1 MPSIGVQVESGKS
14 SVHGVQTAMRAID
27 ILEAF
32 EPNRHGMSLSEISER
47 VGLSVP
53 TAHRLVKA
61 LLSRDLL
68 VMEKSTKLYSLGA
81 GVMQLARVMMER
93 DDLSEMSRPGLE
105 RLRTATD
112 ETVSL
117 QRLVGSE
124 RVVIAELV
132 SAQRI
137 RTASIVGTRYPLVAG
152 GAGKAILAF
161 LPQGT
166 IDRIIA
172 EQDGGDHLAMEL
184 ATIRQRGYA
193 LSAGEVV
200 VGAASL
206 AVPVFDSS
214 LSVTG
219 AINITGPLN
228 RFSLETAEAFAP
240 PALEE
245 AQTLTALVGG
255 VPWAP
260 DADEPVAK

>member
-1 MPSIGVQVESGKS
+1 
-14 SVHGVQTAMRAID
+14 MRAID

-32 EPNRHGMSLSEISER
+32 EPNRRGMSLSEISER

-68 VMEKSTKLYSLGA
+68 VMERSTKLYSLGA
-81 GVMQLARVMMER
+81 GVMQLARVVIER
-93 DDLSEMSRPGLE
+93 DDLNEMSRPGLE
-105 RLRTATD
+105 RLRAATD

-117 QRLVGSE
+117 QRLVGDE

-161 LPQGT
+161 LPERA
-166 IDRIIA
+166 IERIISD
-172 EQDGGDHLAMEL
+172 QDGGDHLAAEL
-184 ATIRQRGYA
+184 PMIRERGYA

-200 VGAASL
+200 VGATSL

-219 AINITGPLN
+219 AINITGPQN
-228 RFSLETAEAFAP
+228 RFSVETAESFATL
-240 PALEE
+240 AVEE
-245 AQTLTALVGG
+245 ARTLTALVGG
-255 VPWAP
+255 VPWVP
-260 DADEPVAK
+260 TAKRTDG

>member
-1 MPSIGVQVESGKS
+1 
-14 SVHGVQTAMRAID
+14 MRAVD

-53 TAHRLVKA
+53 TTHRLVKA

-68 VMEKSTKLYSLGA
+68 VMERSTKLYSLGA

-93 DDLSEMSRPGLE
+93 DDLHELSRPGLE

-117 QRLVGSE
+117 QRLVGTE

-161 LPQGT
+161 LPQHTVEG
-166 IDRIIA
+166 IIA
-172 EQDGGDHLAMEL
+172 EQDGGDHLVKEL
-184 ATIRQRGYA
+184 ATIRDRGYA

-200 VGAASL
+200 VGATSL

-214 LSVTG
+214 LAVTG

-228 RFSLETAEAFAP
+228 RFSVEMAESFASL
-240 PALEE
+240 ALEE
-245 AQTLTALVGG
+245 ARTLTALVGG
-255 VPWAP
+255 VPWMP
-260 DADEPVAK
+260 KTDPPKSK